1 MPFYFAV
8 SLQGITAGT
17 SQTDQ
22 LQLLTGSQ
30 KRACRVTGVYGAA
43 DNTTVGG
50 IAVRGGRFGTAST
63 SGSAVT
69 PQKRDPDGPAAGTG
83 ANSLPTAGSTF
94 TQQLAA
100 SVSQTGGGQPWFAI
114 EPDAAVTLDPDGG
127 ANGNMDFYTL
137 ASAASMALD
146 LTVEFNE

>member
-1 MPFYFAV
+1 MPFYYAC

-22 LQLLTGSQ
+22 LQLLTAAN

-43 DNTTVGG
+43 NNTTVGG
-50 IAVRGGRFGTAST
+50 IAVRGGRFST
-63 SGSAVT
+63 PSSSGSGVT
-69 PQKRDPDGPAAGTG
+69 PQLRDADGPAAGTD
-83 ANSLPTAGSTF
+83 ANSLPTPGTTF

-114 EPDAAVTLDPDGG
+114 EPDAAVTLDPNGG
-127 ANGNMDFYTL
+127 AKGNMDFYTL